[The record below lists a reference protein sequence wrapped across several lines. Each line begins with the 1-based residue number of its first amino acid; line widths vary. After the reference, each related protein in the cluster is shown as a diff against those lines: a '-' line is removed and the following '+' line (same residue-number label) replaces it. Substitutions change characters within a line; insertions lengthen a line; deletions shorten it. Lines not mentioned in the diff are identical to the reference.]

1 MPKISGQNL
10 GVAMGKYL
18 EQELIPQRDG
28 IRKVVLYMAIPVLGS
43 QAQQMLEQYKP
54 AIKALGA
61 MTEDGMIDLDVL
73 YPRLKDAVHRAGKVP
88 VMGVIFDETDVDKLH
103 AIAKQLAQ

>member
-18 EQELIPQRDG
+18 EQELIPQSDG

>member
-18 EQELIPQRDG
+18 EQELIPQSDG

-103 AIAKQLAQ
+103 SIAKQLAQ

>member
-1 MPKISGQNL
+1 
-10 GVAMGKYL
+10 
-18 EQELIPQRDG
+18 
-28 IRKVVLYMAIPVLGS
+28 
-43 QAQQMLEQYKP
+43 
-54 AIKALGA
+54 

>member
-1 MPKISGQNL
+1 MSKISGQNL

-18 EQELIPQRDG
+18 EQELIPQSDG

-43 QAQQMLEQYKP
+43 QAQQMIEQYKP

-61 MTEDGMIDLDVL
+61 MTDDGMIDLDVL

-103 AIAKQLAQ
+103 AIAKQLTQ

>member
-10 GVAMGKYL
+10 GIAMGKYL
-18 EQELIPQRDG
+18 EQELIPQSDG
-28 IRKVVLYMAIPVLGS
+28 IRKVVLYMAIPVLGT
-43 QAQQMLEQYKP
+43 QVQQMLEQYKP

-73 YPRLKDAVHRAGKVP
+73 YPRLKDAVHKAGKIP

-103 AIAKQLAQ
+103 AIARQLAQ

>member
-1 MPKISGQNL
+1 MPTISAQNL
-10 GVAMGKYL
+10 GMALGQYL
-18 EQELIPQRDG
+18 EQELAPKADG
-28 IRKVVLYMAIPVLGS
+28 LRKVMLYMAIPVLGT
-43 QAQQMLEQYKP
+43 QTQQLFEQYKP

-88 VMGVIFDETDVDKLH
+88 VMGVIFDEADVDKLH

>member
-1 MPKISGQNL
+1 MTKISGSNL
-10 GVAMGKYL
+10 GVAMGRYL
-18 EQELIPQRDG
+18 EQELIPKSDG
-28 IRKVVLYMAIPVLGS
+28 IRKVMLYMAIPVMGT